1 MNPLKFHYKINTIF
15 MNSKNSKKP
24 DPHRLLLNIPYK
36 MNLNRNDVSS
46 SLCRYHTWTNMVI

>member
-1 MNPLKFHYKINTIF
+1 

-24 DPHRLLLNIPYK
+24 HPHRLLLNIPYK
-36 MNLNRNDVSS
+36 INLNRNDVSS